1 MKKCEIL
8 APAGDLEKL
17 KFAVMYGA
25 DAVYTALNRF
35 GMRASA
41 GNLSKEQLAEGIAFA
56 HSHGAKLYCTL
67 NTMPH
72 ENELA
77 DLDALLDS
85 ISDTLPDAF
94 IISDPGVLSTVKKR
108 LPKAELHLSTQCSTV
123 NSRSCNFWYET
134 FGVKRIVLARE
145 LTLKEIIAIKANIPE
160 DLELECF
167 VHGAMCISYSGRC
180 LLSNYSTGRDAN
192 RGMCAQPCRWQY
204 AMNDTRDGFPMGYA
218 EQFSEGTYVFSSKDL
233 CMIEH
238 IPELVEAGIDSFK
251 IEGRMKSAYYTAAV
265 TNAYRQAYDAYMAN
279 PHGFVLDPQLKKETE
294 SVSHREYDTGFY
306 FSSPHERAQVCK
318 ENVYIN
324 DRAYLATVS
333 EIDEATG
340 LAKCIQRN
348 KFCLGDRVQV
358 LSPGKTGR
366 DATVEALFDEDMN
379 PVESVPHAKQ
389 VFYAKI
395 NGVKPWDIIRCGDT
409 NAL

>member
-8 APAGDLEKL
+8 APAGDIEKL

-25 DAVYTALNRF
+25 DAVYSALKSF

-41 GNLSKEQLAEGIAFA
+41 GNLSREDLKEGLDFA
-56 HSHGAKLYCTL
+56 HAHGAKLYCTL

-72 ENELA
+72 ENELYA
-77 DLDALLDS
+77 LDEMLDS
-85 ISDTLPDAF
+85 ISDTVPDAF

-108 LPKAELHLSTQCSTV
+108 LPTAELHLSTQCSTV
-123 NSRSCNFWYET
+123 NSRSCNFWYDA

-145 LTLKEIIAIKANIPE
+145 LTLKEIEGIRKNIPD

-180 LLSNYSTGRDAN
+180 LLSNYATGRDAN

-204 AMNDTRDGFPMGYA
+204 CMNDTKEGFPMGYA
-218 EQFSEGTYVFSSKDL
+218 EQYPEGTYVFSSKDL

-238 IPELVEAGIDSFK
+238 VPSLVEAGIDSFK

-265 TNAYRQAYDAYMAN
+265 TNAYRKAYDAYVKN
-279 PHGFVLDPQLKKETE
+279 PSEYVFDPLLKKETE
-294 SVSHREYDTGFY
+294 SVSHREYGTGFY
-306 FSSPHERAQVCK
+306 FVSPHENAQVCK

-333 EIDEATG
+333 EITEDG

-348 KFCLGDRVQV
+348 KFYAGDKVQV
-358 LSPGKTGR
+358 LSPGSVGK
-366 DATVEALFDEDMN
+366 DATVEKLYDEEMN
-379 PVESVPHAKQ
+379 EIESVPHAKQ
-389 VFYAKI
+389 TFYAKI
-395 NGVKPWDIIRCGDT
+395 DGVKPWDIIRCGDM

>member
-1 MKKCEIL
+1 MRKCEIL

-17 KFAVMYGA
+17 KFAVKYGA
-25 DAVYTALNRF
+25 DAVYAALKSF

-41 GNLSKEQLAEGIAFA
+41 GNLSQEELKEGLEFA
-56 HSHGAKLYCTL
+56 HAHGARLYCTL

-72 ENELA
+72 ENEIYQ
-77 DLDALLDS
+77 LDALLDS
-85 ISDTLPDAF
+85 ISDTVPDAF

-108 LPKAELHLSTQCSTV
+108 LPNAELHISTQCSTV
-123 NSRSCNFWYET
+123 NSRSCNFWYDT

-145 LTLKEIIAIKANIPE
+145 LTLKEIAKIRENIPD

-204 AMNDTRDGFPMGYA
+204 SMNDTKEGFPMGYA
-218 EQFSEGTYVFSSKDL
+218 EQDTDGTFVFSSKDL

-251 IEGRMKSAYYTAAV
+251 IEGRMKSAYYTASV
-265 TNAYRQAYDAYMAN
+265 TNAYRQAYDAYVKSPESYVFN
-279 PHGFVLDPQLKKETE
+279 PLLKKETE
-294 SVSHREYDTGFY
+294 LVSHREYDTGFY
-306 FSSPHERAQVCK
+306 FVSPHVNAQVCK

-333 EIDEATG
+333 EVTESG
-340 LAKCIQRN
+340 LAKCVQRN
-348 KFCLGDRVQV
+348 KFYAGDAVQV
-358 LSPGKTGR
+358 LSPNKVGR
-366 DATVEALFDEDMN
+366 DAIVEKLYDEEMN
-379 PVESVPHAKQ
+379 EIESVPHAKQ
-389 VFYAKI
+389 TFYAKI
-395 NGVKPWDIIRCGDT
+395 DGAKPWDIIR
-409 NAL
+409 AVI

>member
-1 MKKCEIL
+1 MRKCEIL

-17 KFAVMYGA
+17 KFAVKYGA
-25 DAVYTALNRF
+25 DAVYAALKSF

-41 GNLSKEQLAEGIAFA
+41 GNLSKDDLKEGLEFA

-72 ENELA
+72 ENEIYA
-77 DLDALLDS
+77 LDELLDS
-85 ISDTLPDAF
+85 ISDTVPDAF

-108 LPKAELHLSTQCSTV
+108 LPNAELHISTQCSTV
-123 NSRSCNFWYET
+123 NSRSCNFWYDT

-145 LTLKEIIAIKANIPE
+145 LTLQEIAKIRNNIPDE
-160 DLELECF
+160 LELECF

-204 AMNDTRDGFPMGYA
+204 SMNDTKEGFPMGYA
-218 EQFSEGTYVFSSKDL
+218 EQDTDGTFVFSSKDL

-251 IEGRMKSAYYTAAV
+251 IEGRMKSAYYTASV
-265 TNAYRQAYDAYMAN
+265 TNAYRQAYDAYVGN
-279 PHGFVLDPQLKKETE
+279 PDGYVFNPQLKRETE
-294 SVSHREYDTGFY
+294 LVSHREYDTGFY
-306 FSSPHERAQVCK
+306 FVSPHINAQVCK

-333 EIDEATG
+333 EVDENG

-348 KFCLGDRVQV
+348 KFLAGDKVQV
-358 LSPGKTGR
+358 LSPGKIGR
-366 DATVEALFDEDMN
+366 DALVEKLYDEEMN
-379 PVESVPHAKQ
+379 EIESVPHAKQ
-389 VFYAKI
+389 TFYAKI
-395 NGVKPWDIIRCGDT
+395 DGVQPWDIIR
-409 NAL
+409 AVI